1 MPTAAHFPSS
11 SYTVQDRSKHFFT
24 EQVLRMVSGN
34 GNYWIIISECS
45 QRIITEILQ
54 VQHQQGLGQMN
65 LEGGY

>member
-1 MPTAAHFPSS
+1 
-11 SYTVQDRSKHFFT
+11 
-24 EQVLRMVSGN
+24 MVSGN